1 MKFENSNLQVHQ
13 TRTLG
18 RADDYNDYNDDDCNG
33 HDDDDDDDDYN
44 GYNDDDYNG
53 HDDDD
58 DDDCNDYNDD
68 DGCYMKITIKIIYL
82 WHILAIG
89 KEHTFLICMSAG

>member
-33 HDDDDDDDDYN
+33 HDDDDDDN
-44 GYNDDDYNG
+44 G
-53 HDDDD
+53 
-58 DDDCNDYNDD
+58 CNDYNDD

-82 WHILAIG
+82 WHILALG

>member
-33 HDDDDDDDDYN
+33 HDDDDDD
-44 GYNDDDYNG
+44 G
-53 HDDDD
+53 
-58 DDDCNDYNDD
+58 CNDYNDD
-68 DGCYMKITIKIIYL
+68 DGCYMKITMMMIYI

-89 KEHTFLICMSAG
+89 KENNFLICMSAGSKTMFYQIIMILKIF